1 MKHDKVETNLK
12 LIKDGKNLQLSV
24 RVIRLSGGEFD
35 VDDIQ
40 KVCSLLSYQRKISA
54 TPYSISSSPSILINR
69 QEKIDNCSVKLKK
82 GTLSFNVIF
91 QDKAEFLTLDF
102 QIEAHRHAL
111 ADLYK
116 KAFLIAIARTN
127 KYWTFD
133 SPRIFYS
140 KEPFKK
146 GERNSYNDSSDI
158 SVFRR
163 FEISEVI
170 LDDGIALSVDVGT
183 AFFTNQPVEFYFKN
197 NAEKKFRKLTSRQDE
212 QKGTLLYKSP
222 RGMYSKCYFVKYEH
236 KVTCGTSHSF
246 EYDGTRYLNLFD
258 YYQKIN
264 SKYLI
269 SEKDNIAYVSFPGL
283 DGQQPVAANKLYI
296 RVMNDMLPY
305 ELSKLDKIS
314 PKDRVI
320 LLDQFWAEFGKL
332 PFGENF
338 QGLEFVGKNYLP
350 FEKAGTLTIPPLTFN
365 GKNILHSPHEKSQRS
380 YKENFRNR
388 KDHLIEHGCFF
399 TPLTITREIHFV
411 YPEAM
416 SISIAE
422 DFANDV
428 CDLVSSLTKVNI
440 EPVVESY
447 SDYKAMI
454 NSLNQEPSS
463 MVVFIFNKME
473 PATYFTISHELKDWS
488 IKRVTSQQIV
498 KKHENK
504 VTKKGS
510 WNSFIEL
517 NTFDILQQLGVVP
530 WICPPLHYDIH
541 LAIDV
546 SEKFTH
552 FCFSFYM
559 YNSGM
564 QKPIIKTDTFTKS
577 NRKEK
582 INQTILESKLNNLFD
597 GWSNDLINSRPL
609 RMLVTRDGKVC
620 EGESEAIDS
629 AVKNQI
635 SKKNLS
641 NDFTFDVIEYHK
653 TSLKGI
659 RLWMRNESVGL
670 VENVLEGTF
679 FLMNSTNAILSPTG
693 SSTLNQGT
701 AHPILIRKIKGTTD
715 MKVILQDVFA
725 LTQLNFS
732 SPTVA
737 QGHCLPIKRADEQLK
752 DRKMQEVERIK

>member
-1 MKHDKVETNLK
+1 MMHDKVETNLK
-12 LIKDGKNLQLSV
+12 IVKGGKNLKLST
-24 RVIRLSGGEFD
+24 RVIGLGGGEFN

-40 KVCSLLSYQRKISA
+40 KVCSLLSYQWKISA
-54 TPYSISSSPSILINR
+54 TPYSISPTPSILINN
-69 QEKIDNCSVKLKK
+69 QDKIENCSVKLKK

-91 QDKAEFLTLDF
+91 QDTAEDLILEF
-102 QIEAHRHAL
+102 QNENHRHSL

-116 KAFLIAIARTN
+116 KAFLISILRSN

-133 SPRIFYS
+133 SPRIFYTR
-140 KEPFKK
+140 EPFKK
-146 GERNSYNDSSDI
+146 GDRNSNHDSSDI
-158 SVFRR
+158 SIFRR
-163 FEISEVI
+163 FEVSEVI
-170 LDDGIALSVDVGT
+170 LDDGIAISVDVGT
-183 AFFTNQPVEFYFKN
+183 TFFTNQPVEFYFKN
-197 NAEKKFRKLTSRQDE
+197 NAERRFRKLTSRQDE
-212 QKGTLLYKSP
+212 QKGTLLYKTP
-222 RGMYSKCYFVKYEH
+222 RGNYSKCYFIKYDH
-236 KVTCGTSHSF
+236 QVTCGSSHAF
-246 EYDGTRYLNLFD
+246 EYEGIRYLNLFD

-264 SKYLI
+264 NKYPI
-269 SEKDNIAYVSFPGL
+269 SEDDNVAYVSFPGL
-283 DGQQPVAANKLYI
+283 DGQLPVAANKLYI

-314 PKDRVI
+314 PKDRVV
-320 LLDQFWAEFGKL
+320 LLDQFWGQFGKF
-332 PFGENF
+332 PFGEKF
-338 QGLEFVGKNYLP
+338 QGLEFAGKNYLP
-350 FEKAGTLTIPPLTFN
+350 FNKSGILTIPPLTFN
-365 GKNILHSPHEKSQRS
+365 GGNILHSPIQKSGKY
-380 YKENFRNR
+380 YKQNFRNR
-388 KDHLIEHGCFF
+388 KEYLIEHGCFF
-399 TPLTITREIHFV
+399 SPLTITREIHFV

-416 SISIAE
+416 NDSIAE
-422 DFANDV
+422 DFANDI
-428 CDLVSSLTKVNI
+428 CDLISSLAKVNI
-440 EPVVESY
+440 EPVLESY

-454 NSLNQEPSS
+454 NTLNQESSS
-463 MVVFIFNKME
+463 MVVFIFDKIE
-473 PATYFTISHELKDWS
+473 PATYFMISHDLKDWS

-498 KKHENK
+498 KKYENR
-504 VTKKGS
+504 VIKKGA

-582 INQTILESKLNNLFD
+582 INQTILESKLNSLFD

-609 RMLVTRDGKVC
+609 KMLVTRDGKVC
-620 EGESEAIDS
+620 EGEGEAIES
-629 AVKNQI
+629 VVKNQI
-635 SKKNLS
+635 AKKNLS

-653 TSLKGI
+653 TSLKGV
-659 RLWMRNESVGL
+659 RLWTRNEGIGL
-670 VENVLEGTF
+670 IENVLEGTF
-679 FLMNSTNAILSPTG
+679 FLLDNRNAILSPTG
-693 SSTLNQGT
+693 YSTLNQGT
-701 AHPILIRKIKGTTD
+701 SHPILIRKVNGPTD
-715 MKVILQDVFA
+715 INVIIQDIFA